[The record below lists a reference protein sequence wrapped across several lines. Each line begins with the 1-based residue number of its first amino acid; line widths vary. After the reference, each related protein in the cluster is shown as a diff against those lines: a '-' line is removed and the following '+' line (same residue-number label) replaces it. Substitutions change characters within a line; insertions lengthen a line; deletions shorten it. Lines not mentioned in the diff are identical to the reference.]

1 MSETTVSIQI
11 RIRGFD
17 AVRNAYPVEAKVE
30 PGGLFKGELQLDREK
45 LLIEEID
52 PKAYGNTLSDALFI
66 GDIRDAY
73 KIATGLAAG
82 SSNGQLRVR
91 LWIDNDAAE
100 LHHEISWER
109 LFNESAGR
117 PAPLAT
123 SADTP
128 FSRYISLPE
137 ADPQPVSDRPLRVL
151 VVTSNP
157 KNLPAGLFEV
167 NVEQELLGLSQA
179 LGMLSRR
186 GQVAVS
192 VMPGQSEL
200 SAGARRQL
208 EEAGFEICAGVS
220 SLSNILRCLQ
230 NKHVLHF
237 VGHGQ
242 FRSDKGQGGRT
253 VLHLEKDGGDWQAV
267 DDETIVIQMGN
278 LRPQPLLV
286 FLAACE
292 SARGTGQGP
301 FEGLGPKLVQVGVP
315 AVVAMRDQVEM
326 GMARDLTKDFY
337 SRLLDHGEVDR
348 ALNEARNLLLSSR
361 SVDWSIPVLYMRLRD
376 GRLLKKPAGTGPAKR
391 DEAKTEP
398 VVPEPPE
405 PEAEQRDYNAGP
417 LDGASRS
424 RLRKNLIT
432 TFGLSD
438 LQDICGALDV
448 DYESLPA
455 GKGGLARELVLYCER
470 RGMVPKLIEI
480 CRAER
485 PGVNWYAEEKTSRL
499 T

>member
-1 MSETTVSIQI
+1 
-11 RIRGFD
+11 
-17 AVRNAYPVEAKVE
+17 
-30 PGGLFKGELQLDREK
+30 
-45 LLIEEID
+45 
-52 PKAYGNTLSDALFI
+52 
-66 GDIRDAY
+66 
-73 KIATGLAAG
+73 
-82 SSNGQLRVR
+82 
-91 LWIDNDAAE
+91 
-100 LHHEISWER
+100 
-109 LFNESAGR
+109 
-117 PAPLAT
+117 
-123 SADTP
+123 
-128 FSRYISLPE
+128 
-137 ADPQPVSDRPLRVL
+137 
-151 VVTSNP
+151 
-157 KNLPAGLFEV
+157 
-167 NVEQELLGLSQA
+167 
-179 LGMLSRR
+179 
-186 GQVAVS
+186 
-192 VMPGQSEL
+192 
-200 SAGARRQL
+200 
-208 EEAGFEICAGVS
+208 
-220 SLSNILRCLQ
+220 
-230 NKHVLHF
+230 
-237 VGHGQ
+237 
-242 FRSDKGQGGRT
+242 
-253 VLHLEKDGGDWQAV
+253 V

-398 VVPEPPE
+398 VVPEAPE
-405 PEAEQRDYNAGP
+405 PEAERRDYKAGP

-485 PGVNWYAEEKTSRL
+485 PGVNW
-499 T
+499 

>member
-1 MSETTVSIQI
+1 MNDATVTILI

-17 AVRNAYPVEAKVE
+17 AVRNAYPVEAKLE

-45 LLIEEID
+45 LLIEEIN
-52 PKAYGNTLSDALFI
+52 PKAYGNTLSDALFT
-66 GDIRDAY
+66 GEIRDGY
-73 KIATGLAAG
+73 KEAIGRAAG
-82 SSNGQLRVR
+82 SSNGRLRVR
-91 LWIDNDAAE
+91 LWIDDDAAE
-100 LHHEISWER
+100 LHHKVSWER
-109 LFNESAGR
+109 LYNESAGR
-117 PAPLAT
+117 PVPLAT

-128 FSRYISLPE
+128 FSRYISLPQ

-157 KNLPAGLFEV
+157 KNLPEGLFEV

-179 LGMLSRR
+179 LGELSRQ

-200 SAGARRQL
+200 PAGARRQL
-208 EEAGFEICAGVS
+208 EEAGFEICPGES

-237 VGHGQ
+237 VGHGH

-253 VLHLEKDGGDWQAV
+253 ALYLEKGGGAWQAV
-267 DDETIVIQMGN
+267 VDETIVIQMGN

-292 SARGTGQGP
+292 TAKGTGHGP

-315 AVVAMRDQVEM
+315 AVVAMREQVEM
-326 GMARDLTKDFY
+326 GMARELTKDFY
-337 SRLLDHGEVDR
+337 RRLLDHGEVDR
-348 ALNEARNLLLSSR
+348 ALN
-361 SVDWSIPVLYMRLRD
+361 D
-376 GRLLKKPAGTGPAKR
+376 PA
-391 DEAKTEP
+391 D
-398 VVPEPPE
+398 PEPPQ
-405 PEAEQRDYNAGP
+405 PKTGQREYTAGP
-417 LDGASRS
+417 LDGASRT
-424 RLRKNLIT
+424 RIRKNLIAS
-432 TFGLSD
+432 FNLSE
-438 LQDICGALDV
+438 LQDICGALDI

-455 GKGGLARELVLYCER
+455 AKSGLAREMVPYCER
-470 RGMVPKLIEI
+470 RGMVPELIEV

-485 PGVNWYAEEKTSRL
+485 PGVNW
-499 T
+499 

>member
-1 MSETTVSIQI
+1 MNDATVTILI

-17 AVRNAYPVEAKVE
+17 AVRNAYPVEAKLE

-45 LLIEEID
+45 LLIEEIN
-52 PKAYGNTLSDALFI
+52 PKAYGNTLSDALFT
-66 GDIRDAY
+66 GEIRDAY
-73 KIATGLAAG
+73 KEAIGRAAG
-82 SSNGQLRVR
+82 SSNGRLRVR
-91 LWIDNDAAE
+91 LWIDDDAAE
-100 LHHEISWER
+100 LHHKVSWER
-109 LFNESAGR
+109 LYNESAGR
-117 PAPLAT
+117 PVPLAT

-128 FSRYISLPE
+128 FSRYISLPQ

-157 KNLPAGLFEV
+157 KNLPEGLFEV

-179 LGMLSRR
+179 LGELSRQ

-200 SAGARRQL
+200 PAGARRQL
-208 EEAGFEICAGVS
+208 EEAGFEICPGES

-237 VGHGQ
+237 VGHGH

-253 VLHLEKDGGDWQAV
+253 ALYLEKGGGAWQAV
-267 DDETIVIQMGN
+267 VDETIVIQMGN

-292 SARGTGQGP
+292 TAKGTGHGP

-315 AVVAMRDQVEM
+315 AVVAMREQVEM
-326 GMARDLTKDFY
+326 GMARELTKDFY
-337 SRLLDHGEVDR
+337 RRLLDHGEVDR
-348 ALNEARNLLLSSR
+348 ALNEARNLLLSSH
-361 SVDWSIPVLYMRLRD
+361 SIDWSIPVLYMRLRD
-376 GRLLKKPAGTGPAKR
+376 GRLLKKTAGAGPDKR
-391 DEAKTEP
+391 DVIKTDP
-398 VVPEPPE
+398 ADPEPPQ
-405 PEAEQRDYNAGP
+405 PKTGQREYTAGP
-417 LDGASRS
+417 LDGASRT
-424 RLRKNLIT
+424 RIRKNLIAS
-432 TFGLSD
+432 FNLSE
-438 LQDICGALDV
+438 LQDICGALDI

-455 GKGGLARELVLYCER
+455 AKSGLAREMVPYCER
-470 RGMVPKLIEI
+470 RGMVPELIEV

-485 PGVNWYAEEKTSRL
+485 PGVNW
-499 T
+499 